1 MSRATLG
8 IMVQS
13 TLVAFSALTML
24 ACATSGVDQDR
35 APYFDAAYNDRNRA
49 PASMTPPQNAG
60 DLAARIDSGSNRAQA
75 DYHFAAGEA
84 YSFDGIHSKAIES
97 FKTVLIYDADSV
109 QVRLR
114 LAAEYVKMGSM
125 SEALRQAE
133 EAATLAPKN
142 PDVHLL
148 LGGLYSNLKN
158 YPKAIDSYETTLKL
172 DAKNNDA
179 LMYLG
184 AVYAERKDFDKA
196 VKYFEALAKND
207 DYATPQTAY
216 YYIGRIREDQGT
228 KPALKA
234 SEAAFKKAI
243 EMKPD
248 YVEATVGLGGFY
260 IRQKKTSMA
269 IDVMRKFQRDH
280 GPNMKIA
287 DLLSALYLQEERY
300 DLALE
305 QLSILESDPDEAL
318 NVKVKMALIYI
329 DQKQFPKAASKL
341 HEVLKQA
348 PDSDKIRFYLAAVYE
363 EMAVADKAVE
373 HFSKVPAASSFYQDS
388 IVHAAYLLKEMKK
401 TKDAVKL
408 VESALKE
415 RKDIPQFYAVYASLM
430 DDVGQVDPAL
440 ALLKEGIE
448 KFPDYVQLRFF
459 MGTLLDRKGEKEKSV
474 EEMKK
479 VVEMDPNHV
488 QGLNY
493 LAFSYAD
500 MGVRLEEAETLV
512 KRALEME
519 PKDGYILDTYG
530 WILFKQ
536 GKTGDAIRVLETA
549 HSHQPKESIIAEHL
563 GDAYYRSQLMDKAR
577 RMYEKAA
584 EYTSDESKIREIR
597 LKITAIEKQEVVG
610 FSGRQPA
617 SLPVPE
623 TKGPKADK

>member
-1 MSRATLG
+1 M
-8 IMVQS
+8 
-13 TLVAFSALTML
+13 ALAAMTTL
-24 ACATSGVDQDR
+24 ACATSEYDR
-35 APYFDAAYNDRNRA
+35 DRSSYFDAAYNDRNRA

-60 DLAARIDSGSNRAQA
+60 DLSERIDPSSQRAQA

-84 YSFDGIHSKAIES
+84 YSFDGLHSKAIES

-114 LAAEYVKMGSM
+114 LAAEYVKMGAM
-125 SEALRQAE
+125 SEALRQGE
-133 EAATLAPKN
+133 EALAKDPKKT
-142 PDVHLL
+142 DTYLL

-158 YPKAIDSYETTLKL
+158 YPKAINSYETALKL
-172 DAKNNDA
+172 DPKNTDA

-196 VKYFEALAKND
+196 VKYFEALAKED
-207 DYATPQTAY
+207 DYQTPQTAY

-243 EMKPD
+243 ELKPD
-248 YVEATVGLGGFY
+248 YVEATVGLSGFY
-260 IRQKKTSMA
+260 IRQKKSAMA
-269 IDVMRKFQRDH
+269 LEVMRKFQRDH
-280 GPNMKIA
+280 GPNLKIA
-287 DLLSALYLQEERY
+287 DLLSSLYLQDEKY
-300 DLALE
+300 DLAMDQLE
-305 QLSILESDPDEAL
+305 ILESDPDEAL

-329 DQKQFPKAASKL
+329 DQKQFPKAAAKL
-341 HEVLKQA
+341 NEVLKQA

-363 EMAVADKAVE
+363 EMGVADKAIE

-388 IVHAAYLLKEMKK
+388 IVHAAYLLKETKK
-401 TKDAVKL
+401 NKEAVKL
-408 VESALKE
+408 VGEALKE

-430 DDVGQVDPAL
+430 DDSGQVDGAIV
-440 ALLKEGIE
+440 LLKEGIE

-459 MGTLLDRKGEKEKSV
+459 MGTLLDRKGEKEQSI
-474 EEMKK
+474 EHMKK

-500 MGVRLEEAETLV
+500 LGVRLEEAEGLV

-530 WILFKQ
+530 WVLFKL
-536 GKTGDAIRVLETA
+536 GKTNEAIRVLEAA
-549 HSHQPKESIIAEHL
+549 HTHQPDESIIAEHL
-563 GDAYYRSQLMDKAR
+563 GDAYYRSQFMDKAR
-577 RMYEKAA
+577 RMYEKAVERA
-584 EYTSDESKIREIR
+584 SDETKVREIR
-597 LKITAIEKQEVVG
+597 MKITAIEKQEVVG
-610 FSGRQPA
+610 FSKRQPA
-617 SLPVPE
+617 SLVSPE